1 MRQTLNKKL
10 FDFRMSDPKIKSLVE
25 KYELHPEDYPEDDV
39 TPKLQAIYKGLN
51 QWERIVMYAYAE
63 NHSIRK
69 LAAFFDVK
77 PYYTRTA
84 IANITKKIKD
94 NLRKSQR
101 SDENISWI

>member
-1 MRQTLNKKL
+1 MRKTISKKL
-10 FDFRMSDPKIKSLVE
+10 FDFRMSDPKIKALVE

-39 TPKLQAIYKGLN
+39 TPKLQAVYKGLN

-69 LAAFFDVK
+69 LASFFDVK

-94 NLRKSQR
+94 NYRRNQR
-101 SDENISWI
+101 GGVDITWL